1 MNKTKKSFLLLLVSV
16 MCMSLVFM
24 PSYPVQAAESNS
36 AQVWLTDVSGNKWLE
51 QQNDVLFE
59 TNQTTNPLA
68 INVDE
73 NRKYQE
79 VQGFGAGMTD
89 SSAWLIWNKMSESQR
104 TALMNGLFDSASG
117 IGLSLLRTPMGA
129 TDFNASGNY
138 SYNDMPAGETDPTLA
153 GFSIEHDEDY
163 IIPALKEALSLNP
176 SMKIMATPWSPP
188 GWMKTSDS
196 MIGGTLKEGYYD
208 ELANYF
214 VKYVQ
219 AYDNAGVPVSYVTP
233 QNEPMGTPTYP
244 GMFLSAYQESAL
256 IKEMGEAF
264 AANHISTKILAWD
277 HNWDVPSYPEKI
289 FSDPDASQYAVGTGW
304 HIYSGNPITQTLVH
318 NDYPGKEVFITEG
331 TGGIWQ
337 ANDQEAFYDSLNT
350 WIINGMRNWA
360 DGVILWNIALDP
372 ERGPLNS
379 DTDGEAWVRGLL
391 TINPDNGEVTKNV
404 DYYALAHASKFVKT
418 GAYRI
423 YSNTFGEGSI
433 ENVAFQNPDGS
444 KVLIAYNSGSDSKT
458 FSVADGTQT
467 FDYTLNAGNAV
478 TFKWEGPQQSGTT
491 PAAASVTDATY
502 DFRFSDSAIITYDP
516 ELLDFQ
522 NTIPTG
528 NSFVTYSLPVG
539 AAIQTAGT
547 VLDRSGWT
555 VTASSNSVG
564 DGTGNAAGDAAL
576 NAIDGDLDT
585 RWTTGHGLKNGDWY
599 QIDLGSPANIDQIVL
614 ENGANSSFDYM
625 TKYQVYVS
633 NDGVN
638 WGSAIAQGSGGIGEI
653 AITVPTQTAQYI
665 RIVSTGTSGFWW
677 SVSEINVY
685 GSSSETGS
693 IAAPTEVSNGLE
705 LENWT
710 GTEEEQVTVVYNGTG
725 SSQSFPLGS
734 FTYTLQG
741 GTSAMFTTKD
751 STNFPTPAFGSLTPN
766 EGIVG
771 HKVTIDGS
779 NFGDVQRLG
788 MVNFG
793 SIPANISSWSDS
805 RIIAYVPDGL
815 QSGSVAVSV
824 YGSDGSYAGGSSF
837 NVKSLPAPLPKMGW
851 TATATDISPWGD
863 GNPEN
868 MLDGTTNTR
877 YSSGVGQYN
886 GLSVTVDMG
895 QAQTFNKIL
904 LNSGNSTDDYSRGA
918 DLYVSMDN
926 TEWTKV
932 SSIAADGQAVQLA
945 AFEAQTARYIKVVN
959 TASAGNWWSIAE
971 FDVYNSRA
979 SWAATASDVSPWGDG
994 APGNMLD
1001 GSIATQ
1007 YKSGTGQYDGLYFT
1021 VDMGQTEAFNKIVID
1036 SGSGSNDY
1044 ARSAD
1049 VYVSSDGTDWTKVS
1063 SIKGSGPVQEATF
1076 EMQTARYIKVVN
1088 TGTEGYWW
1096 SVAEFDAYIAVTD
1109 YRAGWTATAT
1119 DVSPWGDGAPGNM
1132 LDGNSS
1138 TQYKSGTGQY
1148 EGLSFTVDMGQT
1160 ETFNKI
1166 VIDSG
1171 SGSNDYARSAD
1182 VFVSTDRTN
1191 WTKVTSVTGSGP
1203 VQEVAF
1209 QAQTARYIKV
1219 VVTGN
1224 EGYWWSV
1231 AEFNVYNEEDTD
1243 YRAGWTA
1250 TATDVSPWGD
1260 VPGNMLDG
1268 NASTRYS
1275 SGTGQYDGLSFTVD
1289 MGQTETFNKLV
1300 IDSGSGSNDYARSSD
1315 VFVSTDGTDWT
1326 KVTSVT
1332 GSGPVQEVTFQT
1344 QTARYIK
1351 VVVTGNEGYW
1361 WSVAEFDVY
1370 NTDEEPLNIYK
1381 EVYFKHEGEEI
1392 TSLTARDTVRTIT
1405 LEAWGKTVA
1414 DGEADVNITSD
1425 AAWSVQSGEDV
1436 VSVINGIVTI
1446 KKDGNAVVKITYGEI
1461 QATLSLV
1468 INKTTTPAPD
1478 PEEEPE
1484 TIQNPDGS
1492 TTTIDGSKAVT
1503 EYTADL
1509 IFSKITAIDQQNVK
1523 QITITLPESSASIHE
1538 LVLAA
1543 DAVEKIVNEKLDLK
1557 VELENNSL
1565 SIPSSVLKEMTGD
1578 LIIEIKTL
1586 TDNEKQ
1592 NVLTSL
1598 NGLKAT
1604 GPVIEFTL
1612 TSVEGNVQNSV
1623 TKFKEKATIE
1633 IDAEGITSN
1642 TDTKKLGIY
1651 YLDET
1656 SGTWIYV
1663 GGKYNS
1669 ATGKVE
1675 AKTGHFTKFAVMEY
1689 NKSFSDIGST
1699 HWAKANIEVMAAKH
1713 IASGISET
1721 RFDPAGKVTRA
1732 QFATFLV
1739 RALGIDLP
1747 AYKGTFTDVPEGQWY
1762 TEYVEAAQ
1770 ASGIINGVGNDRF
1783 DPDKE
1788 MTREQMAVMVI
1799 NAYTYATGQTTY
1811 TVGNEVNAGFDDLDQ
1826 AASWSKDAIQASF
1839 KLGII
1844 NGVSRTSYEPGML
1857 AQRDQAASIIYRFL
1871 EAIGEL

>member
-16 MCMSLVFM
+16 LCMSLVLK
-24 PSYPVQAAESNS
+24 PSYPVQAAASNS
-36 AQVWLTDVSGNKWLE
+36 AQIWLTDLSSNKWLE

-59 TNQTTNPLA
+59 TNQTTNPLT
-68 INVDE
+68 INVDAS
-73 NRKYQE
+73 RKYQK

-104 TALMNGLFDSASG
+104 MALMNDLFDPTSG

-138 SYNDMPAGETDPTLA
+138 SYNDMEKGQEDPTLA

-219 AYDNAGVPVSYVTP
+219 AYSDEGIPISYVTP

-244 GMFLSAYQESAL
+244 GMFLSAYQESTL

-304 HIYSGNPITQTLVH
+304 HIYSGTPISQTLVH

-337 ANDQEAFYDSLNT
+337 ANDQEAFHDSLNT

-372 ERGPLNS
+372 EKGPLNS

-418 GAYRI
+418 GADRI

-458 FSVADGTQT
+458 FSVADGTQS

-491 PAAASVTDATY
+491 PAAASVTDVTY

-516 ELLDFQ
+516 KLLDFQ
-522 NTIPTG
+522 HTIASE

-585 RWTTGHGLKNGDWY
+585 RWTNGHGLKNGDWY
-599 QIDLGSPANIDQIVL
+599 QVNLGNPTSFDQIVL
-614 ENGANSSFDYM
+614 ENGVNSSFDYI

-638 WGSAIAQGSGGIGEI
+638 WGSAVAQGSGGIGD
-653 AITVPTQTAQYI
+653 ITITLPTQTAQYI
-665 RIVSTGTSGFWW
+665 RIVSTGTGGFWW
-677 SVSEINVY
+677 SIGEMNVY
-685 GSSSETGS
+685 GNSNETGS
-693 IAAPTEVSNGLE
+693 ITAPTEVTNGLE
-705 LENWT
+705 LQNWT
-710 GTEEEQVTVVYNGTG
+710 SPKGERVTVVYNGTG
-725 SSQSFPLGS
+725 SSQSFPIS
-734 FTYTLQG
+734 TDSSYTYTLQG
-741 GTSAMFTTKD
+741 GTSAMFTTMD
-751 STNFPTPAFGSLTPN
+751 SSSFPAPVFSSLTPN

-771 HKVTIDGS
+771 YKATIDGI

-788 MVNFG
+788 TVHFG

-805 RIIAYVPDGL
+805 SIVAYVPDGL

-837 NVKSLPAPLPKMGW
+837 NVKGLPAVLSKAGW

-868 MLDGTTNTR
+868 MIDDNTNTR
-877 YSSGVGQYN
+877 YSSGTGQYN
-886 GLSVTVDMG
+886 GLSFTVDMG
-895 QAQTFNKIL
+895 SMQTFNKIML
-904 LNSGNSTDDYSRGA
+904 DSGSSIGDYSRSS
-918 DLYVSMDN
+918 DVYVSSDG
-926 TEWTKV
+926 TDWSKV
-932 SSIAADGQAVQLA
+932 SSIVSDGQQVQLA
-945 AFEAQTARYIKVVN
+945 AFATQTARYIKVIN
-959 TASAGNWWSIAE
+959 TGTTGTWWSITE
-971 FDVYNSRA
+971 FNVYNTRTT
-979 SWAATASDVSPWGDG
+979 WTATATDVSPWGDL
-994 APGNMLD
+994 PGKMLD
-1001 GSIATQ
+1001 GNADTKYS
-1007 YKSGTGQYDGLYFT
+1007 SGTGQYNGLSFT

-1063 SIKGSGPVQEATF
+1063 SIKGSGPLQEVTF
-1076 EMQTARYIKVVN
+1076 ETQTARYIKVVN

-1096 SVAEFDAYIAVTD
+1096 SVAEFDAYIAV
-1109 YRAGWTATAT
+1109 
-1119 DVSPWGDGAPGNM
+1119 
-1132 LDGNSS
+1132 
-1138 TQYKSGTGQY
+1138 
-1148 EGLSFTVDMGQT
+1148 
-1160 ETFNKI
+1160 
-1166 VIDSG
+1166 
-1171 SGSNDYARSAD
+1171 
-1182 VFVSTDRTN
+1182 
-1191 WTKVTSVTGSGP
+1191 
-1203 VQEVAF
+1203 
-1209 QAQTARYIKV
+1209 
-1219 VVTGN
+1219 
-1224 EGYWWSV
+1224 
-1231 AEFNVYNEEDTD
+1231 TD

-1289 MGQTETFNKLV
+1289 MGQTETFNKMV

-1315 VFVSTDGTDWT
+1315 MFVSTDGTNWT

-1332 GSGPVQEVTFQT
+1332 GSGPLQEVAFQT

-1370 NTDEEPLNIYK
+1370 NTDEEPQNIYQ

-1392 TSLTARDTVRTIT
+1392 TSLNARDTVSTII

-1414 DGEADVNITSD
+1414 DGEADVNITSN
-1425 AAWSVQSGEDV
+1425 ATWSVQSGEDV
-1436 VSVINGIVTI
+1436 VSVDNGIITI
-1446 KKDGNAVVKITYGEI
+1446 KKDGNAVVKITYDGK

-1468 INKTTTPAPD
+1468 INKTTTTTTPVPD
-1478 PEEEPE
+1478 PEEGPV

-1492 TTTIDGSKAVT
+1492 TTTVDGSKAVAK
-1503 EYTADL
+1503 YTKNIISSMIEA
-1509 IFSKITAIDQQNVK
+1509 INQQNGKKITL
-1523 QITITLPESSASIHE
+1523 TLPESSASIYE
-1538 LVLAA
+1538 WVLAA
-1543 DAVEKIVNEKLDLK
+1543 DAIEKIVNEKLELE

-1565 SIPSSVLKEMTGD
+1565 SIPLSVLKEMTGD
-1578 LIIEIKTL
+1578 LIIQIKTL
-1586 TDNEKQ
+1586 TDTEKQ

-1612 TSVEGNVQNSV
+1612 TSVKGNVQNSV
-1623 TKFKEKATIE
+1623 TQFKEKVTIE
-1633 IDAEGITSN
+1633 IAAKGITSK
-1642 TDTKKLGIY
+1642 TDAKKLGIY
-1651 YLDET
+1651 YLDEA

-1669 ATGKVE
+1669 ATEKVE

-1689 NKSFSDIGST
+1689 NKSFSDIGSK

-1739 RALGIDLP
+1739 RALGIDLL

-1762 TEYVEAAQ
+1762 TAYVEAAQ
-1770 ASGIINGVGNDRF
+1770 ASGIIKGAGNDRY

-1799 NAYTYATGQTTY
+1799 NAYTYATGQTTFA
-1811 TVGNEVNAGFDDLDQ
+1811 VGDEDNTGFEDLDQ

-1857 AQRDQAASIIYRFL
+1857 SQRDQAASIIYRFL